1 MEASRSRESL
11 IAGGGSK
18 GRQQK
23 KGEERRENG
32 KVVGGI
38 LLLVNATKKR
48 ERERGKRNCQVK
60 VASVGESSA
69 SIDQMTSCIRTSG
82 GTNQDL

>member
-1 MEASRSRESL
+1 MA
-11 IAGGGSK
+11 K
-18 GRQQK
+18 F
-23 KGEERRENG
+23 
-32 KVVGGI
+32 VGGDF
-38 LLLVNATKKR
+38 VACECNKKK

-60 VASVGESSA
+60 VASVGESNA